1 MTFAPIKLAW
11 KWSLA
16 GGRLSKPHGL
26 DTKDIDTPLGPVSF
40 VKVDKNARWLL
51 KAVVG
56 SAKKGGLR
64 RSTIFHTL
72 HAMLSNANSV
82 SGWIPERS
90 AESSSSSAVAGAP
103 SPAIAGAPSPAGD
116 SMSQLVEIRSELA
129 RPKTNR
135 RGRIKYQSKIK
146 YKSKRGQNKI
156 HILQMS
162 EHEPVSHPD
171 RTETRNIR
179 LLPTSTSSLWIC
191 IGDIEWLVRWLSDE
205 LRSGGVCV
213 CAK

>member
-1 MTFAPIKLAW
+1 MVVESGSWL
-11 KWSLA
+11 SQE
-16 GGRLSKPHGL
+16 GRSAEV
-26 DTKDIDTPLGPVSF
+26 DVF
-40 VKVDKNARWLL
+40 VHL
-51 KAVVG
+51 
-56 SAKKGGLR
+56 
-64 RSTIFHTL
+64 HT
-72 HAMLSNANSV
+72 MLNNANSV
-82 SGWIPERS
+82 SGWIPEHS
-90 AESSSSSAVAGAP
+90 PESSSSSAVAGAP

-146 YKSKRGQNKI
+146 YKSKRGQNNI

-171 RTETRNIR
+171 RTETRNVR
-179 LLPTSTSSLWIC
+179 LLPRSTRSLWIC

-205 LRSGGVCV
+205 LRSGGVCLPNNDPLDALTGN
-213 CAK
+213 CEA